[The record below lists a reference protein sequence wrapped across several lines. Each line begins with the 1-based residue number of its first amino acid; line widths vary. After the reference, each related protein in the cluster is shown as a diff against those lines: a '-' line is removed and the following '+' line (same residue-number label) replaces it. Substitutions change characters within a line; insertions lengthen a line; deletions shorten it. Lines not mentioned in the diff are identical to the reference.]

1 MPKENDP
8 DVSYPD
14 LSLTVGDVDS
24 RKRKSPHAAEDS
36 SSSTTLAVT
45 KGAKGDKAESSKQ
58 AGADSED
65 DSSST
70 LAVKKGAKH
79 DKAKSSKQARVESEG
94 EEEAKPP
101 TITTKDAFEVGNSDQ
116 EEEIELKDYTPDDKK
131 KENLRILRWPDWA
144 YYEILEV
151 EEDASEADIK
161 NAWHKKMKLTHA
173 DKNDDPQAHE
183 VSLSKYAIIRDFF
196 SC

>member
-8 DVSYPD
+8 DASSPD

-58 AGADSED
+58 AIVD
-65 DSSST
+65 
-70 LAVKKGAKH
+70 
-79 DKAKSSKQARVESEG
+79 SEG

-116 EEEIELKDYTPDDKK
+116 EEEIELKDYIPDDKK
-131 KENLRILRWPDWA
+131 KEILRILRWPDWA

-183 VSLSKYAIIRDFF
+183 VSLSKYAIIRDLFR
-196 SC
+196 C